1 MRASELQ
8 AKDVIN
14 IVDGRKLGSIGD
26 LDIDL
31 ETGLIRSMIIPQ
43 SGRFFGLMAGG
54 EEIVIPWTQ
63 IVKIGSDVVL
73 VDLRQGLLE
82 SNELQESRSGG
93 HSSGY

>member
-1 MRASELQ
+1 M
-8 AKDVIN
+8 
-14 IVDGRKLGSIGD
+14 
-26 LDIDL
+26 
-31 ETGLIRSMIIPQ
+31 
-43 SGRFFGLMAGG
+43 
-54 EEIVIPWTQ
+54 IPWTQ